1 MSVVQTTSRDAA
13 REPASP
19 DTPDAGTDT
28 LTDNPYEAYFRNKF
42 EQRRGTQAGQ
52 MGVIDMIAG
61 GIITLVVVAIV
72 LNQLVTLSIVNNTT
86 GPFSGLIDSVEN
98 IGSSALTLIVVGFL
112 AAAAGVVL
120 SMFRGR
126 F

>member
-1 MSVVQTTSRDAA
+1 MRSTAQTVTESDDFQQGKAAFSGMMARMRQMSAV
-13 REPASP
+13 
-19 DTPDAGTDT
+19 
-28 LTDNPYEAYFRNKF
+28 
-42 EQRRGTQAGQ
+42 
-52 MGVIDMIAG
+52 DMIAG

-72 LNQLVTLSIVNNTT
+72 LNQLLTLEIVNNTT

-98 IGSSALTLIVVGFL
+98 IGSASLTLIVVGFL